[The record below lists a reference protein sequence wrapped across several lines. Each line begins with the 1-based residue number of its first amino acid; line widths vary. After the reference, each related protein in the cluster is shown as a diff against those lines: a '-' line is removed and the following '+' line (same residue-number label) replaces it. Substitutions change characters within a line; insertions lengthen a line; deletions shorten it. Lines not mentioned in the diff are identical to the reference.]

1 MLTLDELADRLR
13 HIDEI
18 SLMEV
23 LEITS
28 DQLVDRFMDKIEYK
42 MDDLQEDFE
51 EDFEEELEE
60 D

>member
-1 MLTLDELADRLR
+1 MLTLDELADRLK

-28 DQLVDRFMDKIEYK
+28 DELVDRFMDKIEYK
-42 MDDLQEDFE
+42 MDDLQA
-51 EDFEEELEE
+51 DFEEELEE
-60 D
+60 

>member
-28 DQLVDRFMDKIEYK
+28 YELVDRFMDKIEYK